1 MKKPA
6 RCAVIV
12 FLSLILLGF
21 TLSFGT
27 GEGMAARAG
36 KKAQKKTEAPVP
48 VEKAPVRFED
58 RDLFF
63 ISNRVLSLS
72 PKDRAEIISRKIGRI
87 AKDPFVEPS
96 GIATVP
102 QETGVDI
109 VAGDIV
115 IMTVTEADARQAG
128 IPVATMALENAESIR
143 KALAEY
149 RSATSWESI
158 LKGVLY
164 TILLTAALVALLYA
178 LKRSDAWLKGKMPAL
193 RDRLGQWQEISRQK
207 IGGLARF
214 LPVEA
219 ILSILGILAKI
230 VRILITLFLLYFYF
244 SLVLGFFPWT
254 HAIASTFLSFILRPL
269 AVLWKGFVSAVPDMA
284 VIAIVTILTYYIL
297 KFLRIISRE
306 MEAGGFEI
314 EGFYKD
320 WAVPTYKLVRIFV
333 IVFYLVIIFPY
344 IPGSDSDAF
353 KGVSIFLGV
362 LFSLGS
368 TSAVANMVA
377 GVIITYMRPFRLGDR
392 VRIGETE
399 GDVVERTL
407 LVTRIRTIKNVDVTV
422 PNTSVLNS
430 HIMNYSLSSEG
441 ADGGLILNTG
451 VTIGYDV
458 PWRKVHELL
467 IDAALA
473 TEHILRE
480 PRPFVLQTGLNDFHI
495 SYELNAYTRMPSR
508 KVLIYSLLHQNI
520 QDVFDRAGVEIL
532 SPGYTSLRDGS
543 SSTVKPARADDGP
556 PDSGTVPS

>member
-543 SSTVKPARADDGP
+543 SSTVKPAPEIGRAH
-556 PDSGTVPS
+556 V